1 MPELSGW
8 LHHALVIFAA
18 LFSVLLF
25 GALVGGFVT
34 SMLRGP
40 GVDAAEIYYYDEP
53 TVVLPP
59 AEPVIAHRPMSAM
72 ERLEGPTRRIIR
84 HQDGEFQ
91 VEPWWMGGRH
101 RVPESRLRTAPY
113 VLAPR
118 EALPTMEFP
127 LLDWSARTE
136 ELTQVYQGGEQ

>member
-1 MPELSGW
+1 VLRDV
-8 LHHALVIFAA
+8 LVI
-18 LFSVLLF
+18 L
-25 GALVGGFVT
+25 GALALLAGGAAAIGGFVT
-34 SMLRGP
+34 AMLHGP

-59 AEPVIAHRPMSAM
+59 VEPVVAHRPMSAM

-84 HQDGEFQ
+84 HQDGEFA

-127 LLDWSARTE
+127 LLDWS
-136 ELTQVYQGGEQ
+136 VYQGGEQ